1 MPETE
6 PGRSVVT
13 PIKVSHALL
22 AEVFFSVYGED
33 EKGKPMTRPGAGGL
47 KILRINR
54 PVLVSSVSKIVHNYV
69 KSLLSLLLTNFQ
81 CALMPHAVDPPACEL
96 CWMLRTVPY

>member
-54 PVLVSSVSKIVHNYV
+54 PVLVSSVSKIVHNYGQV
-69 KSLLSLLLTNFQ
+69 TLVIEIDQFSVRLDASCRRSTRL
-81 CALMPHAVDPPACEL
+81 
-96 CWMLRTVPY
+96 